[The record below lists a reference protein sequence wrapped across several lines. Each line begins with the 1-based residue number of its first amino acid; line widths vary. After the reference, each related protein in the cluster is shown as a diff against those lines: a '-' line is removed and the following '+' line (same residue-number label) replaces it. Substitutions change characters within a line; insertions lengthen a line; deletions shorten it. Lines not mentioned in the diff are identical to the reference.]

1 MHLVNHVETRQ
12 FKCDICEVEFYTG
25 WRLDKHQKSHEDQNQ
40 KFCHYF
46 NNGKS
51 CPYEDLGCKFK
62 HKVSKECPFQD
73 KCYRKLC
80 QYKHTDMGKDHR
92 EEIIKEWKCEE
103 LNWSDEPCAFKS
115 TLRIRF
121 KNHMTAYHELGWKHF
136 CDECNFGTENRKEL
150 KTHIENIHGT
160 KFLTCDGNCNDRL
173 YEENA
178 FTCDVC
184 KDFARKDCG
193 LANIFG

>member
-1 MHLVNHVETRQ
+1 M
-12 FKCDICEVEFYTG
+12 KI
-25 WRLDKHQKSHEDQNQ
+25 
-40 KFCHYF
+40 CHYF
-46 NNGKS
+46 NDGKS

-92 EEIIKEWKCEE
+92 EELIKEWKCEE

-121 KNHMTAYHELGWKHF
+121 KNHMTAYHELGWKH
-136 CDECNFGTENRKEL
+136 
-150 KTHIENIHGT
+150 
-160 KFLTCDGNCNDRL
+160 
-173 YEENA
+173 
-178 FTCDVC
+178 
-184 KDFARKDCG
+184 
-193 LANIFG
+193 